1 MAILHHYPLSP
12 SSRFIRL
19 QCGEYKLDVTLR
31 TQIPWLRDEAFL
43 ALNPAGDVPVFED
56 ENLGIVCGAR
66 VISEWLE
73 EIVET
78 SHLMPDAAGE
88 RAEVRR
94 LIDWFET
101 KFTLEVSRP
110 LIQERII
117 KRFDTGQPASSTI
130 MRAALANAQIHLGYI
145 DWLATQQFW
154 LAGTKMSLADLV
166 AAAHLSVLDYFGD
179 IDWSR
184 CEETKIWYMK
194 MKSRPSFQP
203 LLSDVLVGMP
213 PAAHYSEPD
222 F

>member
-1 MAILHHYPLSP
+1 MAVLHHYPLSP

-19 QCGEYKLDVTLR
+19 QCAEYGLDISLH

-43 ALNPAGDVPVFED
+43 SLNPAGDVPVLED
-56 ENLGIVCGAR
+56 EDLGVVCGAR

-78 SHLMPDAAGE
+78 SSLMPETAGE

-101 KFTLEVSRP
+101 EFTLEVSRP
-110 LIQERII
+110 LIRERII
-117 KRFDTGQPASSTI
+117 KRFDSGQPASSTV

-145 DWLATQQFW
+145 DWLAAQNLW
-154 LAGTKMSLADLV
+154 LAGADMSLADLV

-179 IDWSR
+179 IDWDR
-184 CEETKIWYMK
+184 YQEAKMWYMK
-194 MKSRPSFQP
+194 LKSRPSFRP
-203 LLSDVLVGMP
+203 LLSDILVGMP
-213 PAAHYSEPD
+213 PAAHYSELD